1 MRLWRKRSLEA
12 SEQLAIAETQQVSDK
27 KLRTLTE
34 DILSDAPRPG
44 TTKFFS
50 VEQVVQ
56 ILA

>member
-1 MRLWRKRSLEA
+1 MEA

-27 KLRTLTE
+27 KLKTLIE
-34 DILSDAPRPG
+34 DILSDAPRPR

-56 ILA
+56 IVA